1 MATSKA
7 ELKILQRRT
16 KRLRDYLDGV
26 RNSVAQSSGSEA
38 HVAVT
43 MSTRILNMIV
53 STFDV
58 GVVDTVHTYDINSRV
73 VRLRREDKAT
83 ILDLKQR
90 IAALYEQMVAYL
102 DTKLQGLA
110 RASV

>member
-1 MATSKA
+1 MSTSKS

-16 KRLRDYLDGV
+16 KRWRDYLESV
-26 RNSVAQSSGSEA
+26 RSSVAQASGAEA

-43 MSTRILNMIV
+43 MSTRIMNMIV

-73 VRLRREDKAT
+73 VRLRREDKNT

-90 IAALYEQMVAYL
+90 IVTLYEQMVTYL
-102 DTKLQGLA
+102 DIKLQGLA
-110 RASV
+110 KAAI